1 MTFAYSSTSKICL
14 TNIWHFLVGGKSDIS
29 NDVGKW
35 YHQPRV
41 TTRPFTR
48 MHNLLLAT
56 IVHLTLVHLIESP
69 EASLSPKVFTCM
81 TIRLHQ
87 TLQLVLTLVQ
97 TIWCWH
103 LVQTIGADNGADI
116 GACSRVTRGEN
127 VSPIRENMF
136 DNVWQHNYKF
146 SRHCL
151 ANSLSHNNVVHIAL
165 HKITQNI
172 TKHSI
177 LKQQWWFNGEVN
189 SGRTQHVSPP
199 SLYHPTSPPVVNRK
213 TRIQCVFT
221 SVSCTSMLVYQS
233 SPVPAY
239 LRTSFH

>member
-1 MTFAYSSTSKICL
+1 M
-14 TNIWHFLVGGKSDIS
+14 
-29 NDVGKW
+29 GKW
-35 YHQPRV
+35 YDHQESQPV
-41 TTRPFTR
+41 P
-48 MHNLLLAT
+48 NLSPEYTICSLAET
-56 IVHLTLVHLIESP
+56 FDDSLVSPITKKNSPTSTWRWLLVHLIESP

-151 ANSLSHNNVVHIAL
+151 ANSLSHNNVLHIAL

-177 LKQQWWFNGEVN
+177 LKQQWWFIGEVN
-189 SGRTQHVSPP
+189 SGWTQHVSPP
-199 SLYHPTSPPVVNRK
+199 LYHPTSPSVVNQK

-221 SVSCTSMLVYQS
+221 RVSCTSILVYQS
-233 SPVPAY
+233 SPVTTY
-239 LRTSFH
+239 QYSSI